1 VNTPETH
8 GLGNRQHETVGWD
21 MVAGVPLPLV
31 LAVAL
36 ATAPVQAG
44 TAPPAESRE
53 NGIVLLAGDDPAQP
67 YVQEIYEGVREVLA
81 TAASRTLLF
90 REFFDM
96 VRFGDRP
103 EYADEFHGWLLQK
116 YRDRPIDV
124 LVATQSQTLELLLR
138 HDPGPWARVPIVYG
152 GFGPLPANFATE
164 HPEVSSVILEDHFPQ
179 FLRLITS
186 VVPGTRRIAV
196 IRGSSRAERNRD
208 EAYLALIERQGLAVQ
223 DLGGLS
229 MNAILQQVAELR
241 DDTIPILMGF
251 QVDADGRTFQ
261 ADQAVK
267 LIAGATTRPV
277 FSINPS
283 DMGSGATGAL
293 LFGTR
298 MLGRELAAAALARLA
313 NGPSQTITIPAQ
325 RHASAVFDARQLARW
340 EVAERRLPAG
350 STVLFRQPSLWR
362 DYQRTV
368 IATVAVLTSQ
378 TLLIA
383 GILVQRRHRARAQS
397 ALGES
402 YAQLR
407 DLTGRLINAQEEERA
422 RIARNLHDDI
432 GQRVASFSIA
442 LSGAKRMAG
451 SSDPLRSELGSL
463 QEAATSLSTDLRD
476 LSHDLHPGILEHV
489 GLVEALRSRCDELA
503 HVAKL
508 ACRLDVSDRWCDV
521 PDPIALCLYRVA
533 QEALRNVERHA
544 DARNVTVSLDQRNGL
559 VAMQV
564 ADDGRGFTAGRKP
577 QGLGLLSLNERVSL
591 LGGDLKV
598 KSHAGTG
605 TTLSVTLP
613 MGVSHAA

>member
-1 VNTPETH
+1 MTSLP
-8 GLGNRQHETVGWD
+8 QHTDADLLDEI
-21 MVAGVPLPLV
+21 
-31 LAVAL
+31 AL
-36 ATAPVQAG
+36 LR
-44 TAPPAESRE
+44 ERE
-53 NGIVLLAGDDPAQP
+53 NELEAAG
-67 YVQEIYEGVREVLA
+67 E
-81 TAASRTLLF
+81 AAV
-90 REFFDM
+90 EA
-96 VRFGDRP
+96 
-103 EYADEFHGWLLQK
+103 AD
-116 YRDRPIDV
+116 
-124 LVATQSQTLELLLR
+124 A
-138 HDPGPWARVPIVYG
+138 
-152 GFGPLPANFATE
+152 
-164 HPEVSSVILEDHFPQ
+164 
-179 FLRLITS
+179 
-186 VVPGTRRIAV
+186 
-196 IRGSSRAERNRD
+196 
-208 EAYLALIERQGLAVQ
+208 
-223 DLGGLS
+223 
-229 MNAILQQVAELR
+229 
-241 DDTIPILMGF
+241 
-251 QVDADGRTFQ
+251 
-261 ADQAVK
+261 
-267 LIAGATTRPV
+267 
-277 FSINPS
+277 
-283 DMGSGATGAL
+283 
-293 LFGTR
+293 
-298 MLGRELAAAALARLA
+298 
-313 NGPSQTITIPAQ
+313 
-325 RHASAVFDARQLARW
+325 
-340 EVAERRLPAG
+340 
-350 STVLFRQPSLWR
+350 
-362 DYQRTV
+362 
-368 IATVAVLTSQ
+368 
-378 TLLIA
+378 
-383 GILVQRRHRARAQS
+383 
-397 ALGES
+397 
-402 YAQLR
+402 
-407 DLTGRLINAQEEERA
+407 ERA